1 MGLFVPLSLVFLKR
15 CCCCL
20 QFCKIHLVAGI
31 FVLCSFSLCLASDAL
46 LEFFWEFS
54 KSNLVLE
61 LKLRVLNKDWDIC
74 GWVSFA
80 AVTLLLLRVVSS
92 KLLSK

>member
-46 LEFFWEFS
+46 LEFFCLCVLLIFLEFSWEFFF
-54 KSNLVLE
+54 KIFIILLLDLFSNFVLVRI
-61 LKLRVLNKDWDIC
+61 KRVL
-74 GWVSFA
+74 F
-80 AVTLLLLRVVSS
+80 
-92 KLLSK
+92 